1 MCVEWSNLN
10 EDKPFIVRSKMFFSQ
25 TANLWSLYCLLVM
38 FLYKPENTYAV
49 KTLSFISFI
58 YTDPKS
64 PDDLEDTC
72 FDIDNTSVSRM
83 HFAISRVI
91 DNTSSSCNSEN
102 TTLTEIR
109 KYIIHNDHRR
119 PLCRTKLTVSM
130 SREQCE
136 KTIVHLEYYCQHL
149 DEYKANIFF
158 QECMVTNTSG
168 DEEPKATELGAIT
181 MSRFPKQMR
190 GKQGREYE
198 FPRAHCSMKECTPE
212 VCSTNGYGQTTIPFH
227 KDSTRKPEEETPMK
241 KYLILGVGFGGLIV
255 GILSTAI
262 VFICINRHRKRR
274 IMNDDLISDSNIH
287 RMTQTNRKFSI
298 HSKGGETVY
307 HDIADIPG
315 PSKNDQIKG
324 VSNVFLHDDSPEQRY
339 SPSPKS
345 STSTYENESISSKL
359 SSKKVVDSS
368 RGSKSCEERPQ
379 VYHTLSKDYNTAS
392 TNTENENILTKETL
406 KSDYDVANYSPS
418 ETNPVKHGGQCVL
431 YEQPISLSS
440 SKKSKESQSIKSD
453 NNPALSRETLTGEE
467 ATTSNVYHVLQGS
480 EGISPVALLEE
491 STM

>member
-1 MCVEWSNLN
+1 M
-10 EDKPFIVRSKMFFSQ
+10 
-25 TANLWSLYCLLVM
+25 
-38 FLYKPENTYAV
+38 
-49 KTLSFISFI
+49 
-58 YTDPKS
+58 
-64 PDDLEDTC
+64 
-72 FDIDNTSVSRM
+72 
-83 HFAISRVI
+83 
-91 DNTSSSCNSEN
+91 
-102 TTLTEIR
+102 
-109 KYIIHNDHRR
+109 
-119 PLCRTKLTVSM
+119 
-130 SREQCE
+130 
-136 KTIVHLEYYCQHL
+136 
-149 DEYKANIFF
+149 
-158 QECMVTNTSG
+158 
-168 DEEPKATELGAIT
+168 
-181 MSRFPKQMR
+181 
-190 GKQGREYE
+190 
-198 FPRAHCSMKECTPE
+198 
-212 VCSTNGYGQTTIPFH
+212 
-227 KDSTRKPEEETPMK
+227 
-241 KYLILGVGFGGLIV
+241 IL
-255 GILSTAI
+255 
-262 VFICINRHRKRR
+262 K
-274 IMNDDLISDSNIH
+274 
-287 RMTQTNRKFSI
+287 
-298 HSKGGETVY
+298 
-307 HDIADIPG
+307 G

-368 RGSKSCEERPQ
+368 KGSKSCDERPQ

-418 ETNPVKHGGQCVL
+418 ETNLVKHGGQCVT

>member
-1 MCVEWSNLN
+1 M
-10 EDKPFIVRSKMFFSQ
+10 R
-25 TANLWSLYCLLVM
+25 SLYCLTVI
-38 FLYKPENTYAV
+38 FLYKPENTHAA

-58 YTDPKS
+58 FTDKESPKN
-64 PDDLEDTC
+64 LEGTC
-72 FDIDNTSVSRM
+72 FDIDNKSVSIM
-83 HFAISRVI
+83 HFGISLFI
-91 DNTSSSCNSEN
+91 DNIDSPCNSEY
-102 TTLTEIR
+102 TELTEIR
-109 KYIIHNDHRR
+109 KYIINNDHQR
-119 PLCRTKLTVSM
+119 PRCRTKLTVSM
-130 SREQCE
+130 SREQCK
-136 KTIVHLEYYCQHL
+136 KTILNLEYYCQHPK
-149 DEYKANIFF
+149 EYDSIYF
-158 QECMVTNTSG
+158 QECMVKNTSQSN
-168 DEEPKATELGAIT
+168 DDPNTTETGAIT
-181 MSRFPKQMR
+181 MSTFPTPIR
-190 GKQGREYE
+190 GKQGKDYK
-198 FPRAHCSMKECTPE
+198 FPRAHCNMKECKPKE
-212 VCSTNGYGQTTIPFH
+212 CSTNGYGQTTKTFF
-227 KDSTRKPEEETPMK
+227 KDSTREPEEEKPMK
-241 KYLILGVGFGGLIV
+241 KYLILGVGFGGLFV

-262 VFICINRHRKRR
+262 VFVCINRHRESR

-315 PSKNDQIKG
+315 PSKNDKIKG

-368 RGSKSCEERPQ
+368 KGSKACDERPQ

-406 KSDYDVANYSPS
+406 KSDYDVANYSPR
-418 ETNPVKHGGQCVL
+418 ETNPVKHGGQCVS

-440 SKKSKESQSIKSD
+440 SKKSKESQSIKLD

>member
-25 TANLWSLYCLLVM
+25 TANPWRMCLYYLLVM
-38 FLYKPENTYAV
+38 FLYKPENAFAV

-72 FDIDNTSVSRM
+72 FDIDNTSVSNM
-83 HFAISRVI
+83 HF
-91 DNTSSSCNSEN
+91 
-102 TTLTEIR
+102 EIR
-109 KYIIHNDHRR
+109 KSIIHIDHGR
-119 PLCRTKLTVSM
+119 PQCRTKLTVSM
-130 SREQCE
+130 RREQCE
-136 KTIVHLEYYCQHL
+136 KTIVNLEYYCQHP
-149 DEYKANIFF
+149 DKYDPNIFF
-158 QECMVTNTSG
+158 QECVVTNSS
-168 DEEPKATELGAIT
+168 DYEEPYTAEAGTIT
-181 MSRFPKQMR
+181 MSKFPKPKTGKR
-190 GKQGREYE
+190 GLDYE
-198 FPRAHCSMKECTPE
+198 FPRAHCSMKKCKPE
-212 VCSTNGYGQTTIPFH
+212 ECSTNGSGQTTESTSF
-227 KDSTRKPEEETPMK
+227 KDSTSKPEEETPME
-241 KYLILGVGFGGLIV
+241 KYLILGGVGFGGLIV

-262 VFICINRHRKRR
+262 VFICINRRRKIR
-274 IMNDDLISDSNIH
+274 IMNDDLISDSNMH

-315 PSKNDQIKG
+315 PSKNDKIKG

-368 RGSKSCEERPQ
+368 KGSKSCEERPQ

-406 KSDYDVANYSPS
+406 KSDYDVANYSPR
-418 ETNPVKHGGQCVL
+418 ETNPVKHGGQCVS

-480 EGISPVALLEE
+480 EGISPVALLED